1 MLPCS
6 WNETLAEA
14 WQPTRNFKFSWSW
27 WPQTMKTRTAKWGNY
42 YYGARLALVLA
53 AIKMKRGLLSLE
65 SGAHL
70 GSFSKRKHSSLIYS
84 SACTTLSTSSFQT
97 TKQQIRISEIL
108 QSPKTGTQVECD
120 LAPTK
125 HHFFLFLRG
134 EIFCNK
140 PRGYCLSELSLP
152 PTFSSPGAMLSN
164 SDYFPFPGSPLT

>member
-1 MLPCS
+1 
-6 WNETLAEA
+6 
-14 WQPTRNFKFSWSW
+14 
-27 WPQTMKTRTAKWGNY
+27 MKTRTAKWGNY

-97 TKQQIRISEIL
+97 TKQQIRILEIL
-108 QSPKTGTQVECD
+108 QSTKTQTQVECD

-125 HHFFLFLRG
+125 HHLYFSSFEGKYFAINHEVIVSPSFLFPPH
-134 EIFCNK
+134 F
-140 PRGYCLSELSLP
+140 LP
-152 PTFSSPGAMLSN
+152 QGRCCQTVTISH
-164 SDYFPFPGSPLT
+164 FPGSPLT